1 MRAVRLRLVA
11 ALVGLPGLALAADF
25 EVGRRAANMHK
36 CTAALREW
44 RPLTETGAPRGPR
57 GEHH

>member
-1 MRAVRLRLVA
+1 MRAVRLMLVA

-25 EVGRRAANMHK
+25 EVGRRAANMRK

-57 GEHH
+57 GGHH